1 MRWQMGR
8 PSDAVLRWRERK
20 TPPCWRH
27 DVSTGLA
34 YAASW
39 QLAVALTD
47 VGSAPTKDGAIQPLE
62 TEILPAGR
70 WFGQILTVEVQYL
83 GTRITDEQREEL
95 SSRNIADLPASV
107 QRLGAATASR
117 TSDGGVAALVS
128 VLTRGPVRGALFLT
142 KSVLISTF

>member
-1 MRWQMGR
+1 MLQR
-8 PSDAVLRWRERK
+8 
-20 TPPCWRH
+20 
-27 DVSTGLA
+27 
-34 YAASW
+34 
-39 QLAVALTD
+39 
-47 VGSAPTKDGAIQPLE
+47 KDGAIQPLE